1 MKHSDEIIFADCFK
15 SIENVYR
22 AIFSVA
28 VMCRWIAE
36 HNTVP
41 TDAEAVQ
48 MEMEI
53 KELPEATRTILEQ
66 MIATEIANGHLD
78 SIAKVRKLSE
88 IFDSD
93 FNLLSELFVK

>member
-1 MKHSDEIIFADCFK
+1 MKHSDEITFADCFK

-28 VMCRWIAE
+28 IMCRWIAE

-53 KELPEATRTILEQ
+53 NRQVCDAW
-66 MIATEIANGHLD
+66 AEIYVTALREWLGGQ
-78 SIAKVRKLSE
+78 
-88 IFDSD
+88 
-93 FNLLSELFVK
+93 

>member
-41 TDAEAVQ
+41 TDAEAV
-48 MEMEI
+48 
-53 KELPEATRTILEQ
+53 
-66 MIATEIANGHLD
+66 
-78 SIAKVRKLSE
+78 
-88 IFDSD
+88 
-93 FNLLSELFVK
+93 